1 MVDSGNKSKIGDFLV
16 PAHFKSEW
24 FLRPSSWGYVQDR
37 ESLRHAGFLWDM
49 FLTACC
55 KSPLL
60 TIAGEVTVALKD
72 PQRRL
77 KELPAVLH
85 ATKPTGAFFSGKTP
99 GEQLSL
105 WLQWVIQ
112 FWPSLIIVQSTRA
125 SGTSKGT
132 RKVRLQYS
140 MPWFYPGDWCTNHLD
155 FDLAQGYK
163 IHL

>member
-1 MVDSGNKSKIGDFLV
+1 MVDSGGKSKIGDFLV
-16 PAHFKSEW
+16 LAHFKSEW

-37 ESLRHAGFLWDM
+37 ESLRHAGFLWHM

-60 TIAGEVTVALKD
+60 TIAGEVRIALKD

-77 KELPAVLH
+77 KEQPAVLH
-85 ATKPTGAFFSGKTP
+85 ATKPTGASSSGKTP

-105 WLQWVIQ
+105 CLQWVIQ
-112 FWPSLIIVQSTRA
+112 FWLSLIIVQGTRA
-125 SGTSKGT
+125 NGTNKGT